1 MEIDNKVETHK
12 NVFGPSLWQLH
23 ILSLNLNRQVKESLI
38 TLLPENRLKFA
49 RENQAEVDYLRNQLR
64 FYEESELKW
73 QIKTN
78 LAEVIDIINRIFRDV
93 FPK

>member
-49 RENQAEVDYLRNQLR
+49 RENQAELDYLRNQLR
-64 FYEESELKW
+64 FYQESELKW
-73 QIKTN
+73 QVKIN
-78 LAEVIDIINRIFRDV
+78 LAEVINIINRIFRDV